1 MSVCCTEPE
10 CSWRERRVK
19 VQLGADASV
28 QAGDDVT
35 LKENAVYSVLDTSGS
50 AAVAADTG
58 VDIDPVRA
66 RASHWTAT
74 FDPCI
79 VYAHVGACSLQ
90 RGTCMCCALSLSA
103 QLGDYSLTARI
114 RAWSEFDACS
124 DTFSVRGYVLGT
136 AGCGAPSYDWGV
148 TTNDGKYKLSACA
161 ATNYGKHTP
170 SASSCA
176 SQYCLP
182 GREAMRGEVTL
193 RT

>member
-28 QAGDDVT
+28 QAGDAVT

-90 RGTCMCCALSLSA
+90 RGTCMCCALSFCAAGRLQPDSEDPSVERVRRLQRHLQRTRLRAGHGRVWGA
-103 QLGDYSLTARI
+103 QLRLG
-114 RAWSEFDACS
+114 
-124 DTFSVRGYVLGT
+124 RGR
-136 AGCGAPSYDWGV
+136 
-148 TTNDGKYKLSACA
+148 
-161 ATNYGKHTP
+161 
-170 SASSCA
+170 
-176 SQYCLP
+176 Q
-182 GREAMRGEVTL
+182 RR
-193 RT
+193 